1 MITRGAILFIT
12 VMFTVPSA
20 YPQRVDPSIRP
31 LQQRTAETDRE
42 ALRLM
47 RNEKLALVLPGAMR
61 DNNIDMWI
69 HVSRPGDLM
78 EQYFGSPG
86 GYLIFAD
93 LGETIERAVFGGSAG
108 TVEGIDVRGS
118 MNLAR
123 AFHGYNYNNSDPRQ
137 GFSVP
142 DVYDEISDYVA
153 ERDPQVIAVN
163 FSDWLPVADGI
174 SHAQFLRLENTLG
187 PEYSSRI
194 ISAEAVITDFLT
206 RRTTRE
212 IAAQTEVL
220 ALARQRAKQNLAQV
234 IPGVTRVRDIGARV
248 YYSAT
253 SKPEDTVDEFP
264 PDVRYFLPN
273 PDYVLQPG
281 DLFVGGSRGGGDF
294 GTYMG
299 FAVDTKI
306 HAYIL
311 REGETRVP
319 DFLQEVFD
327 KAIAG
332 QWIMRDHMKV
342 GMTGEESLAAMVK
355 AMEDA
360 GYIYTPFI
368 DNGAEDYVMI
378 QEALSNTDK
387 PGFSIDNH
395 AMGNTGGDV
404 RVEGPS
410 MAAFRVNTHNLKIQ
424 ENHIFAFEYMV
435 HMNIDER
442 PGYPLAFNISNP
454 QVVTSKGVEFIQPPN
469 EEIFLIH

>member
-1 MITRGAILFIT
+1 
-12 VMFTVPSA
+12 
-20 YPQRVDPSIRP
+20 
-31 LQQRTAETDRE
+31 
-42 ALRLM
+42 
-47 RNEKLALVLPGAMR
+47 
-61 DNNIDMWI
+61 
-69 HVSRPGDLM
+69 
-78 EQYFGSPG
+78 
-86 GYLIFAD
+86 
-93 LGETIERAVFGGSAG
+93 
-108 TVEGIDVRGS
+108 

-174 SHAQFLRLENTLG
+174 SHAQFLRLENILG

-206 RRTTRE
+206 RRTARE

-234 IPGVTRVRDIGARV
+234 IPGVTTVRDIGARI

-319 DFLQEVFD
+319 DFLQEAFD

-342 GMTGEESLAAMVK
+342 GMTGGESLAAMVK

-360 GYIYTPFI
+360 GYVYTPFI
-368 DNGAEDYVMI
+368 DNGTEDYEMI

-410 MAAFRVNTHNLKIQ
+410 MAAFRVNTHNLRIQ

>member
-1 MITRGAILFIT
+1 MTT
-12 VMFTVPSA
+12 V
-20 YPQRVDPSIRP
+20 
-31 LQQRTAETDRE
+31 
-42 ALRLM
+42 
-47 RNEKLALVLPGAMR
+47 K
-61 DNNIDMWI
+61 
-69 HVSRPGDLM
+69 
-78 EQYFGSPG
+78 
-86 GYLIFAD
+86 
-93 LGETIERAVFGGSAG
+93 
-108 TVEGIDVRGS
+108 
-118 MNLAR
+118 
-123 AFHGYNYNNSDPRQ
+123 
-137 GFSVP
+137 
-142 DVYDEISDYVA
+142 
-153 ERDPQVIAVN
+153 
-163 FSDWLPVADGI
+163 
-174 SHAQFLRLENTLG
+174 
-187 PEYSSRI
+187 
-194 ISAEAVITDFLT
+194 
-206 RRTTRE
+206 
-212 IAAQTEVL
+212 
-220 ALARQRAKQNLAQV
+220 
-234 IPGVTRVRDIGARV
+234 DIGARV

-253 SKPEDTVDEFP
+253 SKPEDTVNEFP

-281 DLFVGGSRGGGDF
+281 DLFVGGGRGEGDP

-311 REGETRVP
+311 REDETRVP

-342 GMTGEESLAAMVK
+342 GMTGGESLAAMVK

-368 DNGAEDYVMI
+368 DNGTEDYKMI

-410 MAAFRVNTHNLKIQ
+410 MAAFRVNTHNLRIQ